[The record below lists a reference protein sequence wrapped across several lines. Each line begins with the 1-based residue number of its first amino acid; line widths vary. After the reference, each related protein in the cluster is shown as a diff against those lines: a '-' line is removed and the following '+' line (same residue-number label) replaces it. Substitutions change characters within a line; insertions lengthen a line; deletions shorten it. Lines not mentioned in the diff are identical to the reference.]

1 MTITRVRRRV
11 REQVLDVVV
20 RTSESEERVWR
31 VQSLV

>member
-11 REQVLDVVV
+11 RDQVLDVVV